1 MENTKKMILVEPDF
15 IEKFKHSEKAPLNS
29 LTRLDEDMQKI
40 LASKIEDREK
50 WALYSQ
56 ALQRFL
62 HLTETDRKP
71 FKIPI
76 IFDSTNNTHEDYE
89 KLMVKKEKNEDYGKL
104 PVKKEKNDDYEKSTV
119 KKVENENNTTLL
131 NPTQLEDD
139 AANSTPSNQT
149 YPVQFTPSHII
160 QLIPKSYMKK
170 GQSLLDNI
178 LKNKQKIWWKE
189 GGEIVVDNQVIPESN
204 IIDLISDT
212 LRPLKRAKPTGW
224 KQFAS
229 ILKDIGVPASCIGN
243 QTNLEYIIGLQ
254 SNEVQKTP
262 IYENT
267 RSKSVKTRGQSTPI
281 SNKTAQLSKK
291 KIDWE
296 RWSPY

>member
-15 IEKFKHSEKAPLNS
+15 IEKLKHSEKAPLNS
-29 LTRLDEDMQKI
+29 LTRLDEEMQKI
-40 LASKIEDREK
+40 LASKTEDREK

-71 FKIPI
+71 FKLPI
-76 IFDSTNNTHEDYE
+76 IIDGMNNLHEDYE
-89 KLMVKKEKNEDYGKL
+89 KSMVKKEGNED
-104 PVKKEKNDDYEKSTV
+104 
-119 KKVENENNTTLL
+119 NTTLP
-131 NPTQLEDD
+131 NQSRFEGD
-139 AANSTPSNQT
+139 AASTSLNHT

-160 QLIPKSYMKK
+160 KLIPKTYMKK
-170 GQSLLDNI
+170 GQSLLDFV
-178 LKNKQKIWWKE
+178 LKNKHKIWWKE

-204 IIDLISDT
+204 ITDLISDT
-212 LRPLKRAKPTGW
+212 LRPLKRAKPIGW

-243 QTNLEYIIGLQ
+243 PTNLEYINGLQ
-254 SNEVQKTP
+254 LNETQETP

-267 RSKSVKTRGQSTPI
+267 RSKSVQVREQSTPI
-281 SNKTAQLSKK
+281 SNKTTQSSKK

-296 RWSPY
+296 RWTPY